1 MKIARTARF
10 VILLAA
16 WLSVSCAP
24 TMPGPGGA
32 ASPGQSGEPS
42 VSQAPKVMTIA
53 FRREPATIEGFLGQG
68 GTAGG
73 AGEIR
78 DLVHNHLTVLDPND
92 NAVPQLAAELPSVE
106 NGLWQVNDDGTMDMT
121 WKLRPNVFW
130 HDGTPFTSQDLMFSF
145 TLHQDRD
152 LAHAYGAVT
161 RLMASAS
168 APDSTTFRVHW
179 SVTYPKA
186 LEGAGLSPMP
196 KHLLEELYRTDKEAF
211 LNSSRFGGEFVG
223 LGPYRLT
230 KWEPSSHMEME
241 RFDRYFLGRP
251 PLDKVVMRFVFDQN
265 TLIANMLA
273 GVIDLAIP
281 PSVDLDGAVEV
292 KQRWEGTGHTVRIE
306 PVNAIQYIELQFQPQ
321 YARPANGIPNR
332 MVRQAMYHAL
342 NRDEYAATISHG
354 LGPAADSW
362 YAPSDPIRQELQGAI
377 PQYPYD
383 PNRAQQLLAQAGWSR
398 GADGILAHPA
408 SGERMELELWSN
420 SRQGERPAVVLA
432 EDWKA
437 AGASVQV
444 VPIPV
449 ARADDREYLSQY
461 PAALLARLPIRS
473 VPGKADSRLIS
484 SAENRWSG
492 SNRSGYTNPRADAV
506 LDQLATTI
514 DRRVQIQLQREQV
527 SILMGDLAFYPLA
540 WEVLPILALKGVK
553 GDVRPYNTGWN
564 TFEWT
569 KE

>member
-1 MKIARTARF
+1 MHVARWSSW
-10 VILLAA
+10 VLILASLVV
-16 WLSVSCAP
+16 VSCAP
-24 TMPGPGGA
+24 SAPNQSGA
-32 ASPGQSGEPS
+32 APSGPVGQPS

-53 FRREPATIEGFLGQG
+53 FRREPSSIEGFSGAA

-78 DLVHNHLTVLDPND
+78 DLIHDHLTKLDPNE
-92 NAVPQLAAELPSVE
+92 NPVVHLATELPSVE
-106 NGLWQVNDDGTMDMT
+106 NGLWRVNDDGSMDMT
-121 WKLRPNVFW
+121 WKLRPNVLW
-130 HDGTPFTSQDLMFSF
+130 HDGAPFTSEDLLFSF
-145 TLHQDRD
+145 TLHKDRD
-152 LAHAYGAVT
+152 LSHAYGAVT
-161 RLMASAS
+161 RLMESAS
-168 APDSTTFRVHW
+168 APDPLTFTVHW

-186 LEGAGLSPMP
+186 LEAVGLSPVP
-196 KHLLEELYRTDKEAF
+196 RHLLEELYRTDKDAF
-211 LNSSRFGGEFVG
+211 MNSPRFGGEFIG
-223 LGPYRLT
+223 LGPYRLL

-241 RFDRYFLGRP
+241 RFDRYYMGRP
-251 PLDKVVMRFVFDQN
+251 PLDRVVMRFVFDQN

-273 GVIDLAIP
+273 GTIDLAIP

-292 KQRWEGTGHTVRIE
+292 KQRWEGTGNQVRIE
-306 PVNAIQYIELQFQPQ
+306 PVNAFQYIELQFQPQ
-321 YARPANGIPNR
+321 YARPLNGIPNR
-332 MVRQAMYHAL
+332 MVRQAMYQAL

-362 YAPSDPIRQELQGAI
+362 YAPNDPIRKEFEGAI
-377 PQYPYD
+377 PSYPYD
-383 PNRAQQLLAQAGWSR
+383 PNRAQQLLNQAGWTR
-398 GADGILAHPA
+398 GSDGILVHQP

-437 AGASVQV
+437 AGASVQIN
-444 VPIPV
+444 PIPV
-449 ARADDREYLSQY
+449 ARADDREYLSKY

-484 SAENRWSG
+484 SAENRWTG
-492 SNRSGYTNPRADAV
+492 SNRSGYTNQRADAI
-506 LDQLATTI
+506 LDQLASTI

-527 SILMGDLAFYPLA
+527 NILMSELAFYPLA
-540 WEVLPILALKGVK
+540 WEVLPILALRGVK
-553 GDVRPYNTGWN
+553 GDIRPFNTGWN

>member
-1 MKIARTARF
+1 MHAERMVYLAMS
-10 VILLAA
+10 VITLLVA
-16 WLSVSCAP
+16 SCAP
-24 TMPGPGGA
+24 A
-32 ASPGQSGEPS
+32 APDGRAAAGQSVQSS

-53 FRREPATIEGFLGQG
+53 FRREPATIEGFLGDG

-73 AGEIR
+73 AGEIK
-78 DLVHNHLTVLDPND
+78 DLIHNHLTVMDPND
-92 NAVPQLAAELPSVE
+92 NPVPQLVAELPSVE
-106 NGLWQVNDDGTMDMT
+106 NGQWRVNDDGTMDMT
-121 WKLRPNVFW
+121 WKLRPNVLW
-130 HDGTPFTSQDLMFSF
+130 HDGTPFTSEDLLFSF
-145 TLHQDRD
+145 TLHKDRD

-161 RLMASAS
+161 RLMESAS
-168 APDSTTFRVHW
+168 APDPLTFTVHW
-179 SVTYPKA
+179 SVTYPLA
-186 LEGAGLSPMP
+186 LEAAGLTPFP
-196 KHLLEELYRTDKEAF
+196 RHLMEEAYRADKETF
-211 LNSSRFGGEFVG
+211 LNSSRFGNEFVG
-223 LGPYRLT
+223 LGPYRLM

-292 KQRWEGTGHTVRIE
+292 KQRWEGTGNTVRIE
-306 PVNAIQYIELQFQPQ
+306 PVNAIQYLELQFQSQ
-321 YARPANGIPNR
+321 YARPLNGIPNK

-362 YAPSDPIRQELQGAI
+362 YAPGDPMRKELGSAI

-383 PNRAQQLLAQAGWSR
+383 PNRAQQLLSQAGWSR
-398 GADGILAHPA
+398 GSDGVLVHRP

-444 VPIPV
+444 QPIPA
-449 ARADDREYLSQY
+449 ARADDREYLSKY

-473 VPGKADSRLIS
+473 IPGKADSRLIS
-484 SAENRWSG
+484 AAENRWSG
-492 SNRSGYTNPRADAV
+492 KNRSGYANPRVDAI
-506 LDQLATTI
+506 LDQLATTV
-514 DRRVQIQLQREQV
+514 DSRVRIALEREQV

-540 WEVLPILALKGVK
+540 WEVLPILAVKGVG
-553 GDVRPYNTGWN
+553 GDIRPYNTGWN

-569 KE
+569 KD